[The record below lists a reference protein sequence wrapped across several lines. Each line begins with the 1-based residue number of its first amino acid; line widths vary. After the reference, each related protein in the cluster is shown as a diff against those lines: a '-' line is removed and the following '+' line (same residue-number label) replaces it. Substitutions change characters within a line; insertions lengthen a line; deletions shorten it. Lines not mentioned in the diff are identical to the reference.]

1 MAKICILFAFLSHL
15 LCTMVHGATLCSEYF
30 THTFD
35 PETGKI
41 YGRIEIVSPP
51 ENDEF
56 YLKVALNATAESLN
70 GVFRIELARPI
81 KDTVQVIRQGRSL
94 VYHINFPSDPKL
106 PTLSAIWFN
115 NRQYCVGPAGASG
128 SIIANIEVGHI
139 VYLPNEEPLPQDF
152 QPWHRNSS
160 GYRIDNPYYNNNAEC
175 GVTGYYTD
183 RTNKLIPDGETSL
196 PGQWPW
202 VVAIFVIETGGYRRT
217 QKFRCGGSL
226 LTNRHILTA
235 GYCMKLHVTTSNE
248 TVPIDMLEVV
258 LGRFNLNPLR
268 GDRSANRK
276 VASYVIHPDYVHYL
290 KADSDLA
297 VVTLKNVVEFT
308 PLIRP
313 ICLWSGS
320 SKLEDVVSRTG
331 YVVGWGKD
339 KFNRRDL
346 DDQRMV
352 RATIVSQEICLW
364 TDSRF
369 IFMISDNTFC
379 AGSQDGLGPC
389 HGDGGNGLILLNN
402 ITGSYELRGIVSRA
416 LPSGNSLCALVKYII
431 YVDVAK
437 YIPWI
442 QQQIS
447 M

>member
-1 MAKICILFAFLSHL
+1 
-15 LCTMVHGATLCSEYF
+15 
-30 THTFD
+30 
-35 PETGKI
+35 
-41 YGRIEIVSPP
+41 
-51 ENDEF
+51 
-56 YLKVALNATAESLN
+56 
-70 GVFRIELARPI
+70 
-81 KDTVQVIRQGRSL
+81 
-94 VYHINFPSDPKL
+94 
-106 PTLSAIWFN
+106 
-115 NRQYCVGPAGASG
+115 
-128 SIIANIEVGHI
+128 
-139 VYLPNEEPLPQDF
+139 
-152 QPWHRNSS
+152 
-160 GYRIDNPYYNNNAEC
+160 
-175 GVTGYYTD
+175 
-183 RTNKLIPDGETSL
+183 
-196 PGQWPW
+196 
-202 VVAIFVIETGGYRRT
+202 
-217 QKFRCGGSL
+217 
-226 LTNRHILTA
+226 
-235 GYCMKLHVTTSNE
+235 MKLHVTTSNE

-276 VASYVIHPDYVHYL
+276 VASYVIHPDYIHYL

-297 VVTLKNVVEFT
+297 VVTLKNIVEFT